1 MKRMLLTFVILSIF
15 FVCSAPNTAVCYIQE
30 VGLIKPFDPMLHSFI
45 KVESNFNDTVINRL
59 GYGGCLQIGQE
70 MVDEVN
76 RICKKEGNPSRYVL
90 EDRLNRGKSIEMWY
104 IVQNYWNPLYDLKR
118 ATKIWNPLASKR
130 YYNKIKLYM
139 TSVSS

>member
-1 MKRMLLTFVILSIF
+1 
-15 FVCSAPNTAVCYIQE
+15 
-30 VGLIKPFDPMLHSFI
+30 MLHSFI
-45 KVESNFNDTVINRL
+45 KVESNFNDTVINSL

-90 EDRLNRGKSIEMWY
+90 KDRLNRGKSIEMWY

-118 ATKIWNPLASKR
+118 AAKIWNPLASK
-130 YYNKIKLYM
+130 
-139 TSVSS
+139 